1 MSNNKNFIY
10 VAVTI
15 MLIIV
20 FIVLYFAFDN
30 NKIWETDEYDKM
42 VAKYEERLKEK
53 KEEAANEEAR
63 LNEILSETPGIA
75 CWGDGLT
82 YGTFGEG
89 TSYPSVLEELMEE
102 EDYPYDVSNM
112 GVYGE
117 DSRTVLG
124 RAGAIPFVISEDFTI
139 DGSSELI
146 EISIESEDG
155 SEVNPC
161 IQDYNPG
168 FNPCIVAGVNC
179 IIYGETKSDDIT
191 KASAYYLSRQD
202 NSTSVVE
209 VPAGTEVVTSG
220 STEYNNYINILQT
233 GDGGGYSTDTELV
246 EQSLRFA
253 EKFGDSGKYIII
265 GRMSGTADENAD
277 YDSMMEDEFDDHY
290 LNARELLSSVEVEG
304 VEYSKEDKEQ
314 MEEGLIPDC
323 LTNNGYLNS
332 NGYEALAKL
341 VFERLEELDLLE
353 K

>member
-1 MSNNKNFIY
+1 MSNNKNY
-10 VAVTI
+10 LYMTI
-15 MLIIV
+15 TAILIII
-20 FIVLYFAFDN
+20 FIVFYFVFDS
-30 NKIWETDEYDKM
+30 NKIWETNEYSEM
-42 VAKYEERLKEK
+42 VAEYSERVEEEK
-53 KEEAANEEAR
+53 AERANREAR
-63 LNEILSETPGIA
+63 ANEILSETPGIA

-89 TSYPSVLEELMEE
+89 TSYPSVLKELMEE

-139 DGSSELI
+139 DGNSELI
-146 EISIESEDG
+146 KISIESEDG
-155 SEVNPC
+155 GEVNPC
-161 IQDYNPG
+161 IQEYNPG
-168 FNPCIVAGVNC
+168 FNPCIVAGVSC
-179 IIYGETKSDDIT
+179 TIYGETRSDNIT

-202 NSTSVVE
+202 NSTRVVE
-209 VPAGTEVVTSG
+209 VPAGTEVITSG

-253 EKFGDSGKYIII
+253 EKFGDSDKYIII
-265 GRMSGTADENAD
+265 GRMSGTADENAA
-277 YDSMMEDEFDDHY
+277 YDSMMEDEFGDHY
-290 LNARELLSSVEVEG
+290 LNAREFLSSVEVEG
-304 VEYSKEDKEQ
+304 VEYSKKDKEQ

-332 NGYEALAKL
+332 NGYEALGKL